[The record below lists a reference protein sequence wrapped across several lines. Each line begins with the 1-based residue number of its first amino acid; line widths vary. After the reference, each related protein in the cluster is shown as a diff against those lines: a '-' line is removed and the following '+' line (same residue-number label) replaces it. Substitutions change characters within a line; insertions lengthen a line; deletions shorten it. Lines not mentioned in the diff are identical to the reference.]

1 MKNILKRM
9 NEIRTRKAE
18 LRQTLENDT
27 NANLDKITEEL
38 RDLDTEYADLEKR
51 QETINGINI
60 GAIPT
65 NEIGNP
71 LTPNNRSENADAENK
86 EYRSAWLK
94 DIRGL
99 ELNEAEQRAITEH
112 RTLTTASGSAASAI
126 PTSTRNKIVEKVS
139 QFCPILD
146 KIDLLRVP
154 GGVTIPAEGT
164 TNDAKI
170 HAEGATI
177 TSDDDTLV
185 DVVLSAYEITK
196 LVTISKSVEKMS
208 IDAFEAWLVKK
219 IARKIADKINAL
231 IFNGSGK
238 NEAEGVNAITW
249 DNTNSV
255 TVTKAGSL
263 TAANVQALVALLNGG
278 YDDGAEWYMSK
289 TTFFND
295 FHPLMNNSKDNI
307 VTENNGKYRVMG
319 YPVCLD
325 DRITLHEAILGNFER
340 GYAGNMPEDITV
352 TSQFVV
358 RENAY
363 DFFGCAMFDGKV
375 QATEAFVKL
384 IKATA

>member
-9 NEIRTRKAE
+9 AEIRTRKAE

-27 NANLDKITEEL
+27 NADLDKITEEL

-65 NEIGNP
+65 NAIDNP

-86 EYRSAWLK
+86 VYRSAWLK
-94 DIRGL
+94 NIRGL
-99 ELNEAEQRAITEH
+99 ELNETEQRAI
-112 RTLTTASGSAASAI
+112 TTASGSAASVI

-139 QFCPILD
+139 QYCPILD

-177 TSDDDTLV
+177 TSDNDTLV

-249 DNTNSV
+249 DSTNSV

-295 FHPLMNNSKDNI
+295 FHPLMNNAKDNI

-319 YPVCLD
+319 YPVQLE
-325 DRITLHEAILGNFER
+325 DRITLHEALLGNFER

-375 QATEAFVKL
+375 QAKEAFVKL

>member
-9 NEIRTRKAE
+9 AEIRSRKAE

-27 NANLDKITEEL
+27 NADLDAITTEL
-38 RDLDTEYADLEKR
+38 RNLDTEYADLEKR

-60 GAIPT
+60 GTIPT
-65 NEIGNP
+65 NELENP
-71 LTPNNRSENADAENK
+71 AAGVRSAEATNET

-112 RTLTTASGSAASAI
+112 RALTTASGSAASVI

-177 TSDDDTLV
+177 TSDEDSLV

-231 IFNGSGK
+231 IFNGTGK

-375 QATEAFVKL
+375 QAKEAFVKL
-384 IKATA
+384 VKATA

>member
-9 NEIRTRKAE
+9 AEIRTRKAE

-27 NANLDKITEEL
+27 NADLDKITEEL

-65 NEIGNP
+65 NAIDNP

-94 DIRGL
+94 NIRGL
-99 ELNEAEQRAITEH
+99 ELNETEQRAI
-112 RTLTTASGSAASAI
+112 TTASGSAASVI

-139 QFCPILD
+139 QYCPILD

-177 TSDDDTLV
+177 TSDNDTLV

-249 DNTNSV
+249 DSTNSV

-295 FHPLMNNSKDNI
+295 FHPLMNNAKDNI

-319 YPVCLD
+319 YPVQLE
-325 DRITLHEAILGNFER
+325 DRITLHEALLGNFER

-375 QATEAFVKL
+375 QAKEAFVKL

>member
-27 NANLDKITEEL
+27 TADLDKITEEL
-38 RDLDTEYADLEKR
+38 RNLDTEYADLEKR

-65 NEIGNP
+65 NAIDNP
-71 LTPNNRSENADAENK
+71 LTPNNRSESADTEDK

-94 DIRGL
+94 SARRL
-99 ELNEAEQRAITEH
+99 ELTDSEQRA
-112 RTLTTASGSAASAI
+112 LTTAANSVGSVI
-126 PTSTRNKIVEKVS
+126 PKMTRNKIVEKVS
-139 QFCPILD
+139 QFCPMLD

-164 TNDAKI
+164 TVDAKT
-170 HAEGATI
+170 HSEGAAITADADTI
-177 TSDDDTLV
+177 TN
-185 DVVLSAYEITK
+185 VVLSAFEITK

-208 IDAFEAWLVKK
+208 IDAFENWLTTK

-231 IFNGSGK
+231 IFNGTGT
-238 NEAEGVNAITW
+238 NEAQGINTITW
-249 DNTNSV
+249 NATNSI
-255 TVTKAGSL
+255 TVAKTSDL
-263 TAANVQALVALLNGG
+263 TAANVKTLVALLNGG

-307 VTENNGKYRVMG
+307 VTQENGKYRVMG

-325 DRITLHEAILGNFER
+325 DRLTIHEALLGNVYR
-340 GYAGNMPEDITV
+340 GYVGNMPEDITI
-352 TSQFVV
+352 TSQFVT

-363 DFFGCAMFDGKV
+363 DFLGCAMFDGKV
-375 QATEAFVKL
+375 QAKEAFVKL

>member
-9 NEIRTRKAE
+9 AEIRSRKAE

-27 NANLDKITEEL
+27 TANLDEITEEL
-38 RDLDTEYADLEKR
+38 RNLDTEYADLEKR

-60 GAIPT
+60 GVIST
-65 NEIGNP
+65 NEIENP
-71 LTPNNRSENADAENK
+71 LTTDNRSENASAEDK

-94 DIRGL
+94 NIRRL
-99 ELNEAEQRAITEH
+99 ELNEAEQRAIT
-112 RTLTTASGSAASAI
+112 TASGSAASVI

-177 TSDDDTLV
+177 TSDDDTLA

-231 IFNGSGK
+231 IFNGTGK

-249 DNTNSV
+249 NNTNSV

-289 TTFFND
+289 TTFYND
-295 FHPLMNNSKDNI
+295 FHPLMNNAKDNI
-307 VTENNGKYRVMG
+307 VTESNGKYRVMG

-352 TSQFVV
+352 TSQFVT

-363 DFFGCAMFDGKV
+363 DFLGCAMFDGKV
-375 QATEAFVKL
+375 QAVEAFVKL
-384 IKATA
+384 VKATA